1 MRSEAKA
8 IIIGFAVMNLCGF
21 YGAGTPWGDL
31 GVFGGFV
38 TVIFSVCLYPKKKK
52 DE

>member
-1 MRSEAKA
+1 MRSETKA
-8 IIIGFAVMNLCGF
+8 MIIGFAIMNLCGF
-21 YGAGTPWGDL
+21 YGADTSWGNV
-31 GVFGGFV
+31 GVIGGFI